1 MARMGRKRKHGK
13 GLPTRVVI
21 SRGWYFYIHPT
32 ERTASGSPVWKKL
45 ARDGHLGD
53 MHRTLANVV
62 AGDVVGTMSALF
74 KKYRA
79 DELPKKA
86 PKTQK
91 VQEKELQRLEAVYGR
106 CSPDKITPQMV
117 AQYLLERS
125 AAPVAANREI
135 ALLSHVFTKG
145 IRWLL
150 AERNPCLGVERN
162 EEKPRRHAIADSDL
176 MRAWLIARPWMRA
189 LMTQAYITG
198 QRQADVLKIL
208 ETDYDRRGLTV
219 VQNKTATVM
228 LLEWTRGLRDARDFA
243 LAVRAAHLGKVKQL
257 RPLVVCNRRGQ
268 PFTARTMRK
277 EWERVMRELGQQGGT
292 RFQFRDI
299 RPRSATDHASGEHL
313 GHKDQRVLD
322 RHYRLGPRVV
332 QPL

>member
-1 MARMGRKRKHGK
+1 MGRKRIRGK
-13 GLPTRVVI
+13 GLPSRVVI

-32 ERTASGSPVWKKL
+32 EKTAAGSPIWKKL
-45 ARDGHLGD
+45 AREGHLGD
-53 MHRTLANVV
+53 MHRALANVV
-62 AGDVVGTMSALF
+62 AGDVAGTMGALF

-117 AQYLLERS
+117 AQYLTERG

-162 EEKPRRHAIADSDL
+162 EEKPRRHRIADSDL
-176 MRAWLIARPWMRA
+176 MRAWQLAKPWMRTLMA
-189 LMTQAYITG
+189 LAYTVG
-198 QRQADVLKIL
+198 QRKMDVARIR
-208 ETDYDRRGLTV
+208 ETDFGAKGLFVKQGKTGTELMLAWTPGLRAVKAYALSVRGEKVKPIQKWLVCNRVGGHYTDRTIRR
-219 VQNKTATVM
+219 
-228 LLEWTRGLRDARDFA
+228 EWTRVQDELEK
-243 LAVRAAHLGKVKQL
+243 LG
-257 RPLVVCNRRGQ
+257 G
-268 PFTARTMRK
+268 
-277 EWERVMRELGQQGGT
+277 E

-299 RPRSATDHASGEHL
+299 RPRSATDHADGTHL
-313 GHKDQRVLD
+313 GHKDPRVLE
-322 RHYRLGPRVV
+322 RYYRLGPRVV